1 MPSRFTSG
9 VYDPDLVK
17 AMGEALDSAWAKF
30 EPPPRN
36 HELARGLMASA
47 IIEAVEAGERAS
59 QALAERAERALRAAI
74 KEDPKALGVRGRAKA
89 KRK

>member
-30 EPPPRN
+30 EPPPGN
-36 HELARGLMASA
+36 LELARGLMASA
-47 IIEAVEAGERAS
+47 IIEAVEAGERAPH
-59 QALAERAERALRAAI
+59 ALAEKAERALRAAI
-74 KEDPKALGVRGRAKA
+74 KEDPTAVGVRGHSKT
-89 KRK
+89 KGK